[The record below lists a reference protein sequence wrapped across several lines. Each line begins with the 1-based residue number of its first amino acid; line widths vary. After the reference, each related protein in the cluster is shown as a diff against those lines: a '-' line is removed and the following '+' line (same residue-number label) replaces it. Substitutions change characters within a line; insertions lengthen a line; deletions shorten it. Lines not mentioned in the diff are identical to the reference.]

1 MIPRNDTPQFYE
13 IKTTHFRCVAEFVE
27 TRLYYMGSNFSTSS
41 KKRSINPEVHFE
53 QSTENRAE
61 LLDTSMGERFNVSDI
76 NTFLRYHNNAAE
88 IAEQWFKKMDAL
100 EKQNEQ
106 LAKQNQSLRQR

>member
-1 MIPRNDTPQFYE
+1 
-13 IKTTHFRCVAEFVE
+13 
-27 TRLYYMGSNFSTSS
+27 MGSNPSTPS

-61 LLDTSMGERFNVSDI
+61 LLNTSMGERLNVSDF
-76 NTFLRYHNNAAE
+76 NTFMGYQNTAAK

>member
-1 MIPRNDTPQFYE
+1 
-13 IKTTHFRCVAEFVE
+13 
-27 TRLYYMGSNFSTSS
+27 MGSNPSTAS

-61 LLDTSMGERFNVSDI
+61 LLDTSMGERFNVSDF
-76 NTFLRYHNNAAE
+76 NTFMGYQNTATK
-88 IAEQWFKKMDAL
+88 IAEQWFKKVDAL

-106 LAKQNQSLRQR
+106 LAKQNQSLRQS